1 MKLRSLIAFLI
12 LGVLAVVLYSSALH
26 GPFIFDDGM
35 YVSKNPLIKD
45 LGNFW
50 PPSGPRYLGYLSFA
64 LNFRLGGLETFGY
77 HLTNVV
83 IHIVNGLLVYA
94 LVIST
99 FKTPWMKRAEIEG
112 RERTAFFLALMTSVL
127 FIVHPVQT
135 QAVTYITQRFA
146 SLATLFYLLSLV
158 SYIRWRLSSGP
169 RVFKVFLYIVS
180 LASAIAAQNTKEIG
194 FTLPVM
200 IVLCEGVFFGWD
212 KKRILSL
219 VPFLLTLAIIP
230 LTILGPEAGLGGG
243 GSDIGERTRA
253 LQIRDLTALSR
264 HDYLITQFR
273 VIVTY
278 LRLIVLPVNQTLDY
292 DYPLFTSIFSPGP
305 LISFLF
311 LLAVVVVA
319 VWIFVKSRRAN
330 CALGLLFSSGVFWFF
345 ITLSIESSIIPINDL
360 IFEHRLYLAMPGAA
374 LAFGSAL
381 IYGLSSVPG
390 RKSSGVSAATL
401 ALIITAVIALPLSVA
416 TYMRNTLWA
425 DEVVFW
431 EDAVVKSPMKAR
443 VHNNLGS
450 VYHRKNDLARA
461 MGSFKK
467 AIELKPNFADA
478 HYNLGVAYKD
488 IGRMD
493 EAIIEFE
500 AAVTYQPQK
509 ANARNNLGLAYLSK
523 GRVEEAVEE
532 FRTTILLEPGNYR
545 AHNNLGLAY
554 KYLGRYDEAA
564 SEFETA
570 LTINPGFEDAYNNL
584 RYLERKRGG
593 GPPP

>member
-1 MKLRSLIAFLI
+1 MKLRPLIAFLI
-12 LGVLAVVLYSSALH
+12 LGVLAVVLYSSAFH

-35 YVSKNPLIKD
+35 YISKNPLIKN
-45 LGNFW
+45 LWNFW

-64 LNFRLGGLETFGY
+64 LDFRLGGLDTFGY
-77 HLTNVV
+77 HIVNVI
-83 IHIVNGLLVYA
+83 IHIINGLLVYA
-94 LVIST
+94 LVTST
-99 FKTPWMKRAEIEG
+99 FKTPWMERAQAEG
-112 RERTAFFLALMTSVL
+112 REKVAFFLALITSVL
-127 FIVHPVQT
+127 FVVHPVQT

-169 RVFKVFLYIVS
+169 KGFKVLLYIVS
-180 LASAIAAQNTKEIG
+180 LASAVAAQNTKEIS
-194 FTLPVM
+194 FTLPIM
-200 IVLCEGVFFGWD
+200 IVLYELVFFGCD
-212 KKRILSL
+212 KKRIPAL
-219 VPFLLTLAIIP
+219 VPFILTLAIIP
-230 LTILGPEAGLGGG
+230 LTIFGPEAGLGGG
-243 GSDIGERTRA
+243 AADIGEKTRE
-253 LQIRDLTALSR
+253 LQVRDLTALSR
-264 HDYLITQFR
+264 HDYLVTQFR
-273 VIVTY
+273 VVVTY

-292 DYPLFTSIFSPGP
+292 DYPLFTSIFSAGP
-305 LISFLF
+305 LLSFLF
-311 LLAVVVVA
+311 LLAIAVVA

-345 ITLSIESSIIPINDL
+345 MTLSIESSIIPINDL

-381 IYGLSSVPG
+381 IYILRFAAGKKVPA
-390 RKSSGVSAATL
+390 VTL
-401 ALIITAVIALPLSVA
+401 ALMITAVVAVPLSVA
-416 TYMRNTLWA
+416 TYMRNAVWA

-431 EDAVVKSPMKAR
+431 QDAVVKSPMKAR

-450 VYHRKNDLARA
+450 VYHRKGDLARA
-461 MGSFKK
+461 MDSFKK

-493 EAIIEFE
+493 DAILEFE

-509 ANARNNLGLAYLSK
+509 ANAHNNLGLAYLSK
-523 GRVEEAVEE
+523 GRIEDAVGE
-532 FRTTILLEPGNYR
+532 FSTTIRLEPSNYR

-570 LTINPGFEDAYNNL
+570 LSINPGFEDAYDNL
-584 RYLERKRGG
+584 RYLESKRGA

>member
-1 MKLRSLIAFLI
+1 MKFRSLIAFLI
-12 LGVLAVVLYSSALH
+12 LSVLAVVLYSSAFH

-35 YVSKNPLIKD
+35 YISKNPLIRN

-77 HLTNVV
+77 HIVNVI
-83 IHIVNGLLVYA
+83 IHIINGLLVYS
-94 LVIST
+94 LIMST
-99 FKTPWMKRAEIEG
+99 FRTPWMDRAQVEG
-112 RERTAFFLALMTSVL
+112 RETTAFFLALISSVL
-127 FIVHPVQT
+127 FVVHPVQT

-158 SYIRWRLSSGP
+158 SYIRWRLLSGP
-169 RVFKVFLYIVS
+169 KGLKALLYIVS
-180 LASAIAAQNTKEIG
+180 LASAIAAQNTKEIS
-194 FTLPVM
+194 FTLPIM
-200 IVLCEGVFFGWD
+200 IVLYELVFFGLD
-212 KKRILSL
+212 KKRIPALI
-219 VPFLLTLAIIP
+219 PFILTLAIIP
-230 LTILGPEAGLGGG
+230 LAILGPEAGFGGG
-243 GSDIGERTRA
+243 GADIGERTREM
-253 LQIRDLTALSR
+253 QIRDLTALSR
-264 HDYLITQFR
+264 HDYLVTQFR

-278 LRLIVLPVNQTLDY
+278 IRLIVLPVNQTLDY
-292 DYPLFTSIFSPGP
+292 DYPLFTTIFSAAP
-305 LISFLF
+305 LVSFLF
-311 LLAVVVVA
+311 LLSIAIVA
-319 VWIFVKSRRAN
+319 IWIFVKSRKES

-360 IFEHRLYLAMPGAA
+360 IFEHRLYLAMPSAS

-381 IYGLSSVPG
+381 IYILRFAAGKKAP
-390 RKSSGVSAATL
+390 AATL
-401 ALIITAVIALPLSVA
+401 ALILTAVIAVPLSIA
-416 TYMRNTLWA
+416 TYMRNTVWA
-425 DEVVFW
+425 DEIVFW

-450 VYHRKNDLARA
+450 VFHRKGDLARA
-461 MGSFKK
+461 MDEFRR

-493 EAIIEFE
+493 DAILEFE

-509 ANARNNLGLAYLSK
+509 ANAHNNLGLAYLSK
-523 GRVEEAVEE
+523 GRIDEAVGE
-532 FRTTILLEPGNYR
+532 FSTTIRLEPSNYR

-564 SEFETA
+564 YEFETA
-570 LTINPGFEDAYNNL
+570 LSINPGFEDAYDNL
-584 RYLERKRGG
+584 RSLDSRRGG

>member
-1 MKLRSLIAFLI
+1 MKLRPLIVFIALS
-12 LGVLAVVLYSSALH
+12 VLAVVIYSSAFH

-35 YVSKNPLIKD
+35 YISKNPLIKN

-64 LNFRLGGLETFGY
+64 LNFRISGLDTFGF
-77 HLTNVV
+77 HLVNVM

-94 LVIST
+94 LVTAT
-99 FKTPWMKRAEIEG
+99 FRTPWMERAQVEDK
-112 RERTAFFLALMTSVL
+112 ERVAFVLALIVSVL

-135 QAVTYITQRFA
+135 QAVTYMAQRFA

-169 RVFKVFLYIVS
+169 KAFKVFLYIVA
-180 LASAIAAQNTKEIG
+180 LASAIAAQNTKEIS

-200 IVLCEGVFFGWD
+200 IVLYEGVFFGWD
-212 KKRILSL
+212 KKRIPALIPL
-219 VPFLLTLAIIP
+219 ILTLIIIP
-230 LTILGPEAGLGGG
+230 LAILGPEAGFGGG
-243 GSDIGERTRA
+243 GSGIGEITRE

-264 HDYLITQFR
+264 HDYLVTQFR

-278 LRLIVLPVNQTLDY
+278 LRLIVFPVNQTLDY
-292 DYPLFTSIFSPGP
+292 DYPLFTSIFSPEP
-305 LISFLF
+305 LLSFLF
-311 LLAVVVVA
+311 LLSIVILS
-319 VWIFVKSRRAN
+319 VWIFVKSRRVN
-330 CALGLLFSSGVFWFF
+330 CALGLLFSAGVFWFF

-381 IYGLSSVPG
+381 LYGARFVPG
-390 RKSSGVSAATL
+390 NRSAASAAAL
-401 ALIITAVIALPLSVA
+401 ALMIAVVVSVPLSVA
-416 TYMRNTLWA
+416 TYMRNTVWA

-450 VYHRKNDLARA
+450 VYYRKGDLARA
-461 MGSFKK
+461 MDEFKR

-493 EAIIEFE
+493 DAILEFE
-500 AAVTYQPQK
+500 AAVTFQPAK
-509 ANARNNLGLAYLSK
+509 ANAHNNLGLAYLSK
-523 GRVEEAVEE
+523 GRIEDAVGE
-532 FRTTILLEPGNYR
+532 FSATIRLEPGNYR
-545 AHNNLGLAY
+545 AHNLLGLAY
-554 KYLGRYDEAA
+554 KYLGRYDEAVA
-564 SEFETA
+564 EFETA
-570 LTINPGFEDAYNNL
+570 LSINPGFEDAYENL
-584 RYLERKRGG
+584 RYIELKRGG
-593 GPPP
+593 GPPS

>member
-1 MKLRSLIAFLI
+1 MKLRPLIVFVALS
-12 LGVLAVVLYSSALH
+12 VLAVVLYSSALH

-35 YVSKNPLIKD
+35 YISKNPLLKN

-50 PPSGPRYLGYLSFA
+50 PPSGPRYLSFA
-64 LNFRLGGLETFGY
+64 LNFRLGGLDTFGF
-77 HLTNVV
+77 HLVNVI

-94 LVIST
+94 LVIAT
-99 FKTPWMKRAEIEG
+99 FRTPWMERAEIEA
-112 RERTAFFLALMTSVL
+112 RERVAFFLALIASVL

-135 QAVTYITQRFA
+135 QAVAYMAQRFA

-158 SYIRWRLSSGP
+158 SYIRWRLSSGGKA
-169 RVFKVFLYIVS
+169 FKVSLYIVA
-180 LASAIAAQNTKEIG
+180 LASAIAAQNTKEIS

-200 IVLCEGVFFGWD
+200 IVLYEGVFFGWD
-212 KKRILSL
+212 KKRIPALIPL
-219 VPFLLTLAIIP
+219 ILTLIIIP

-243 GSDIGERTRA
+243 GSDIGEMTRE

-264 HDYLITQFR
+264 HDYLVTQFR

-278 LRLIVLPVNQTLDY
+278 IRLIVMPVNQTLDY
-292 DYPLFTSIFSPGP
+292 DYPLFTSMFSPEP

-311 LLAVVVVA
+311 LLAVAVIA
-319 VWIFVKSRRAN
+319 VWIFVKSRSTN
-330 CALGLLFSSGVFWFF
+330 CAFGLLFSSGVFWFF

-360 IFEHRLYLAMPGAA
+360 LFEHRLYLAMPGAV

-381 IYGLSSVPG
+381 MYGLRFVPG
-390 RKSSGVSAATL
+390 NRSMAFAAT
-401 ALIITAVIALPLSVA
+401 AAIIVAAVLSVPLSVA
-416 TYMRNTLWA
+416 TYMRNTVWA

-431 EDAVVKSPMKAR
+431 KDAAIKSPMKAR

-450 VYHRKNDLARA
+450 VYHRKDDLARA
-461 MGSFKK
+461 MDEFKR

-488 IGRMD
+488 TGRMD
-493 EAIIEFE
+493 DAISEFE
-500 AAVTYQPQK
+500 AAVTYQPTK
-509 ANARNNLGLAYLSK
+509 VN
-523 GRVEEAVEE
+523 
-532 FRTTILLEPGNYR
+532 

-570 LTINPGFEDAYNNL
+570 LSINPGFDDAYDNL
-584 RYLERKRGG
+584 RYFESRRGA